1 MSNKNIEKTQTLTQD
16 IKQLIHSARDRAVR
30 SVDFERVRLYWNLGQ
45 RIVEEEQGGEE
56 RAEYGKQLIRNLS
69 KELEPLYGS
78 GYSVRQLELMRQFY
92 GVFPNT
98 NTLCSQLN
106 WTQVCHRYSN
116 GFIVMYNTK
125 IGV

>member
-1 MSNKNIEKTQTLTQD
+1 MSNKNIEKTQTLTQE
-16 IKQLIHSARDRAVR
+16 IKQLIHSSRDSAVR
-30 SVDFERVRLYWNLGQ
+30 SVNFERVRLYWHIGQ
-45 RIVEEEQGGEE
+45 RIVEEEQGGQE

-78 GYSVRQLELMRQFY
+78 GYLVRQLGLMRQFY

-106 WTQVCHRYSN
+106 WRY
-116 GFIVMYNTK
+116 K
-125 IGV
+125 WQK